1 MDHAR
6 SPARSTR
13 AMGNAAPSNYRAS
26 GERVMRILVVE
37 DNRTLADGL
46 AAVLRVA
53 GYAVDVVHDGVS
65 ADAVLTTETFDL
77 VVLDLSLPEMDGLD
91 VLRRMRA
98 RRNASSVLVLTAR
111 GALDER
117 VRGLDLGADDY
128 MTKPFEVSELE
139 ARIRVLLRRQA
150 GLHNSSIAFGSIE
163 LDTVSRTLSAFG
175 QTLDIPA
182 RELSVLETLMRKAGK
197 VVAKQSIIE
206 SLAAFDDDLSEN
218 AVEQYISRL
227 RRRLAPYAL
236 TVRVARGLGYYLDR
250 IAD

>member
-1 MDHAR
+1 
-6 SPARSTR
+6 
-13 AMGNAAPSNYRAS
+13 
-26 GERVMRILVVE
+26 MRILVVE

-53 GYAVDVVHDGVS
+53 GYAVDVVRDGVS

-91 VLRRMRA
+91 VLRRLRA
-98 RRNASSVLVLTAR
+98 RKNVSSVLVLTAR

-175 QTLDIPA
+175 QTLEMPA
-182 RELSVLETLMRKAGK
+182 RELSVLETLLRKAGK

>member
-1 MDHAR
+1 
-6 SPARSTR
+6 
-13 AMGNAAPSNYRAS
+13 
-26 GERVMRILVVE
+26 MRILVVE

-150 GLHNSSIAFGSIE
+150 GLHNSSIAFGGIE

-175 QTLDIPA
+175 QTLEMPA
-182 RELSVLETLMRKAGK
+182 RELSVLETLLRRAGK

>member
-1 MDHAR
+1 
-6 SPARSTR
+6 
-13 AMGNAAPSNYRAS
+13 
-26 GERVMRILVVE
+26 
-37 DNRTLADGL
+37 
-46 AAVLRVA
+46 
-53 GYAVDVVHDGVS
+53 
-65 ADAVLTTETFDL
+65 
-77 VVLDLSLPEMDGLD
+77 
-91 VLRRMRA
+91 
-98 RRNASSVLVLTAR
+98 VLVLTAR

-150 GLHNSSIAFGSIE
+150 GLHNSTIAFGSIE

-175 QTLDIPA
+175 QTLDLPA
-182 RELSVLETLMRKAGK
+182 RELSVLETLLRKAGK

>member
-1 MDHAR
+1 
-6 SPARSTR
+6 
-13 AMGNAAPSNYRAS
+13 
-26 GERVMRILVVE
+26 MRILVVE

-53 GYAVDVVHDGVS
+53 SYAVDVVHDGVS

-150 GLHNSSIAFGSIE
+150 GLHNSSIAFGNIE

-182 RELSVLETLMRKAGK
+182 RELSVLETLLRKAGK

>member
-1 MDHAR
+1 
-6 SPARSTR
+6 
-13 AMGNAAPSNYRAS
+13 
-26 GERVMRILVVE
+26 MRILVVE
-37 DNRTLADGL
+37 DNPTLADGL

-53 GYAVDVVHDGVS
+53 GYAVDVVHDGVA

-91 VLRRMRA
+91 VLRRMRG
-98 RRNASSVLVLTAR
+98 RRNASSVLILTAR

-150 GLHNSSIAFGSIE
+150 GLHNSSIAYGSIE

-182 RELSVLETLMRKAGK
+182 RELSVLETLLRKAGK

-218 AVEQYISRL
+218 AVEQYVSRL

>member
-1 MDHAR
+1 
-6 SPARSTR
+6 
-13 AMGNAAPSNYRAS
+13 
-26 GERVMRILVVE
+26 MRILVVE

-53 GYAVDVVHDGVS
+53 GYAVDVVRDGVS

-98 RRNASSVLVLTAR
+98 RRNPSSVLVLTAR

-150 GLHNSSIAFGSIE
+150 GLHNSSIAFGNIE

-175 QTLDIPA
+175 QTLEMPA
-182 RELSVLETLMRKAGK
+182 RELSVLETLLRKAGK
-197 VVAKQSIIE
+197 VVPKQSIIE

-250 IAD
+250 IVD